1 MKKIFISL
9 VGIFILASCYA
20 NDAVISGIKSTNA
33 KYKNIVCD
41 FDEVKSI
48 KMLKKEVAKKGKL
61 YYEGEKMSMIYS
73 EPAGEYFKIT
83 DTTLAMLSGK
93 KSLKQN
99 LKAGSQF
106 MSLRNLLIFSMKGD
120 IKKVAEMSASN
131 IEYKTDGGYDK
142 FTLTAKEKVS
152 KGYNKVVLWYN
163 KKSHV
168 LEYMELHQP
177 TGDFTTYTLSN
188 LKFGTVI
195 PNGTF

>member
-1 MKKIFISL
+1 MKKILLLFL
-9 VGIFILASCYA
+9 GVMMMASCYA

-33 KYKNIVCD
+33 KYRNIVCD

-83 DTTLAMLSGK
+83 DTTLSMYSGK
-93 KSLKQN
+93 KSIKQN

-106 MSLRNLLIFSMKGD
+106 TALRNLLIFSMKGD
-120 IKKVAEMSASN
+120 VKEVAEMSASN
-131 IEYKTDGGYDK
+131 IDYKSEGKYDK
-142 FTLTAKEKVS
+142 FTLTAKGKVS

-163 KKSHV
+163 KTSHA

-188 LKFGTVI
+188 LKYGAAI